1 MSSHL
6 LAVVFGTFDISLDK
20 LSDGEL
26 WLAQFFRGLSDG
38 ATYASLALALVLIYR
53 STGFINFAQGS
64 LALLGV
70 YLAYVFSVE
79 QGLPVAL
86 AVVFAMAASALVAAF
101 IERIFIRPFPPNHV
115 LPLVIVTLGLLLII
129 DSAVGIVWQFRT
141 RSLPSMFPDGAPIQW
156 GIAQLTWR
164 TIGNLGTVTVVVCL
178 LYLLLARTKV
188 GLAFRAV
195 SSNLE
200 SAQLVGIRVGPTLGF
215 GWALAAA
222 IGTLGGSLVV
232 PDLLLEPSVML
243 RVLIFSLA
251 AAALGGLDSMAG
263 AVLGGLV
270 VGLARN
276 LLVTFLDLSD
286 LALATAVAVILVVL
300 LVRPTGLLGST
311 TVERV

>member
-1 MSSHL
+1 MMSTMATL
-6 LAVVFGTFDISLDK
+6 LGVFDISLDK

-38 ATYASLALALVLIYR
+38 ATYAALALALVLIYKA
-53 STGFINFAQGS
+53 TGFINFAQGS

-70 YLAYVFSVE
+70 YLAYVFSVQ
-79 QGLPVAL
+79 QGLPMAVAV
-86 AVVFAMAASALVAAF
+86 ACAMAASAVVAAF
-101 IERIFIRPFPPNHV
+101 IERVFIRPFPPDHV
-115 LPLVIVTLGLLLII
+115 MPLVIVTLGLLLII
-129 DSAVGIVWQFRT
+129 DSAVGIVWGFRT
-141 RSLPSMFPDGAPIQW
+141 RSLPSMFPDGTLVEW
-156 GIAQLTWR
+156 GIAQLSWR
-164 TIGNLGTVTVVVCL
+164 TIGNLGTVFAVVGL
-178 LYLLLARTKV
+178 LYVLLSRTKM

-251 AAALGGLDSMAG
+251 AAALGGLDSMVG
-263 AVLGGLV
+263 AVLGGLI

-276 LLVTFLDLSD
+276 LLVTFLDLSE

-300 LVRPTGLLGST
+300 LVRPTGLFGST